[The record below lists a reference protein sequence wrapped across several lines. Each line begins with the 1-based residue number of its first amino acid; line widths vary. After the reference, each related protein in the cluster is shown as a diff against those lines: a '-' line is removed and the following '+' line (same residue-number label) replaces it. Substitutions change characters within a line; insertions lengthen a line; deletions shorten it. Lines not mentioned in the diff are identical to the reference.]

1 MKKVKVE
8 DAVGMVL
15 GHDLTKIVPGGFKG
29 AAFKKGYIIREE
41 DIEILKSMG
50 KYHIFVIDFNEN
62 LIHEDEAAIRIGN
75 AVMGEGLYLE
85 GPTEGKV
92 NLKAKEKGLLKINL
106 EVLNDINNIDLIILA
121 TLHNNTLLEKDQV
134 VAGTRIIPLVID
146 KKKIEK
152 IESICQESGKII
164 SIKEIKPKKVG
175 IVVTGSEVYEGL
187 ITDKFGPVLKDKI
200 NNYGAILAGIK
211 YAPDDQE
218 KIETAIKEFIQEG
231 AEIILTAGGMSV
243 DADDVTPNAIE
254 SISQN
259 VITYGSPVL
268 PGAMFMLAYADKATI
283 LGIPACGMYFKT
295 TVLDLI
301 FPRVLVGEVLSKR
314 DITSLAH
321 GGLCLG
327 CKECRYPVCPF
338 GK

>member
-29 AAFKKGYIIREE
+29 AAFKKGYIIHEE

-50 KYHIFVIDFNEN
+50 KYHIFIIDFNEN

-75 AVMGEGLYLE
+75 AVMGAGLYLE

-106 EVLNDINNIDLIILA
+106 EVLNEINSIDLIILA
-121 TLHNNTLLEKDQV
+121 TLHNNTLLEKDQI

-146 KKKIEK
+146 KKKIEE
-152 IESICQESGKII
+152 IESICQKSGKII

-175 IVVTGSEVYEGL
+175 IVVTGSEVYEGI

-200 NNYGAILAGIK
+200 NNYGATLAGIK
-211 YAPDDQE
+211 YAPDDQG
-218 KIETAIKEFIQEG
+218 KIENAIKEFIQEG

-254 SISQN
+254 NISN
-259 VITYGSPVL
+259 DVITYGSPVL
-268 PGAMFMLAYADKATI
+268 PGAMFMLAYEDKAAI